1 MASGTAL
8 VYDDEMTSHKLLWD
22 DPICDIEVPERLSS
36 CYERLKCY
44 NLVER
49 CVSVPVREGT
59 EEELG
64 LFGNCEDNSENDRR
78 GAPKNLGGLRCRFLS
93 PEVVVEGLNCNICCS
108 SDHVSLCQ
116 IGCGRNAG
124 HGGCCDVR
132 ENTKWDG
139 SDQTSRSPQPE
150 KCSQWVL
157 YIQQCCYSSKI
168 CPKEIWSAE
177 VKYILVSTFLSIWPR
192 GFLASLVNIV
202 IVGSCRVLIVD
213 WDVHHGQGIQYIFN
227 EDPSVLYFSWH
238 RYEHQ
243 QYWPT
248 LRESDY
254 DAVGQGKGK
263 GFNIN
268 VPWNKIG
275 MGNADYV
282 AVFLHVLLP
291 LAFEFDPELVLVS
304 AGYDSGI
311 GDPEGQMSTTPECFA
326 HLTHFLMQLA
336 KGKLCVVLEGGYHLR
351 SLSESVCM
359 TLKTLLGDPLPRLSG
374 EMAPCLSALESIHN
388 VRAAHKPYWKCLMHE
403 DIAPLQDL
411 STRAQL
417 IPPLGAGKP
426 NSEEAIKTDKFLEL
440 HMKNISFPRP
450 HVKTTVAID
459 ESNARLLPP
468 SVQIEK
474 EKDTKELKALL
485 SGLDADLVKE
495 GKDLNSFLNMLA
507 VLDKIIKKEV
517 TNGLAV
523 SSEVSL
529 SSSLA
534 LKHCRNLKVQKV
546 LCVSVGDM
554 NVKTDLDDGKVLL
567 INISAKPPRKP
578 DTKYNI
584 TVNWEKGVETNNF
597 FSPALGLILPVAYSY
612 QPDLTIIVVGP
623 NQSVGQNGISLLIR
637 LLQGLA
643 QSHILALI
651 QETEITFLQDIIKP
665 LTSDFAPSFGTY
677 APDLKENVQRVIE
690 LREQL
695 QNEWKLLHCSG
706 K

>member
-22 DPICDIEVPERLSS
+22 DPVCDIEVPERLSS

-59 EEELG
+59 EEEVML
-64 LFGNCEDNSENDRR
+64 
-78 GAPKNLGGLRCRFLS
+78 
-93 PEVVVEGLNCNICCS
+93 VHS
-108 SDHVSLCQ
+108 SDYLETVKRTPKMTEEELRKTSAGYDAVFFHPTTYRCAKLAVGGTLDMVDAVMSGKTQNGMALIRPPGHHSQ
-116 IGCGRNAG
+116 RNEANG
-124 HGGCCDVR
+124 FCIFNNVA
-132 ENTKWDG
+132 
-139 SDQTSRSPQPE
+139 
-150 KCSQWVL
+150 
-157 YIQQCCYSSKI
+157 I
-168 CPKEIWSAE
+168 AA
-177 VKYILVSTFLSIWPR
+177 KYAQRKYGLQ
-192 GFLASLVNIV
+192 
-202 IVGSCRVLIVD
+202 RVLVVD

-254 DAVGQGKGK
+254 DSVGQGNGK

-268 VPWNKIG
+268 VPWNK
-275 MGNADYV
+275 
-282 AVFLHVLLP
+282 
-291 LAFEFDPELVLVS
+291 FDPELVLVS

-311 GDPEGQMSTTPECFA
+311 GDPEGQMSATPECFA

-388 VRAAHKPYWKCLMHE
+388 VRAVHKPYWKCLMHE

-417 IPPLGAGKP
+417 LTPLEAGRP

-450 HVKTTVAID
+450 HVKTTVAVD
-459 ESNARLLPP
+459 ESNARLLSP
-468 SVQIEK
+468 SVQIDK
-474 EKDTKELKALL
+474 EKDMKELKALL
-485 SGLDADLVKE
+485 SGLDADLAKE

-507 VLDKIIKKEV
+507 VLDKIIKNEV

-529 SSSLA
+529 SSAIA
-534 LKHCRNLKVQKV
+534 LKHCHNLKVQKV
-546 LCVSVGDM
+546 LCVSVGDVD
-554 NVKTDLDDGKVLL
+554 VKTDLDDGKVLL
-567 INISAKPPRKP
+567 INISAKPPKKS

-584 TVNWEKGVETNNF
+584 TVNWEKGIETNNF
-597 FSPALGLILPVAYSY
+597 FSPALGLILPVTYSY
-612 QPDLTIIVVGP
+612 QPDLTIIVLGP
-623 NQSVGQNGISLLIR
+623 NRSVGQNGISLLIR

-651 QETEITFLQDIIKP
+651 QETEVTLLQDIIKP
-665 LTSDFAPSFGTY
+665 LTSDFTPSFGTY

-695 QNEWKLLHCSG
+695 QNEWKLLQCSG

>member
-22 DPICDIEVPERLSS
+22 DPVCDIEVPERLSS

-59 EEELG
+59 EEEVMLVHSSDY
-64 LFGNCEDNSENDRR
+64 LETVKRT
-78 GAPKNLGGLRCRFLS
+78 PKMTEEELRKTSAGYDAVFFHPTTYRCAKLAVGGTLDMVDAVMSGKTQNGMALIRPPGHHSQRNEANGFCIFNNVAIAAKYAQRKYGLR
-93 PEVVVEGLNCNICCS
+93 
-108 SDHVSLCQ
+108 
-116 IGCGRNAG
+116 
-124 HGGCCDVR
+124 
-132 ENTKWDG
+132 
-139 SDQTSRSPQPE
+139 
-150 KCSQWVL
+150 
-157 YIQQCCYSSKI
+157 
-168 CPKEIWSAE
+168 
-177 VKYILVSTFLSIWPR
+177 
-192 GFLASLVNIV
+192 
-202 IVGSCRVLIVD
+202 RVLVVD

-254 DAVGQGKGK
+254 DSVGQGNGK

-311 GDPEGQMSTTPECFA
+311 GDPEGQMSATPECFA

-359 TLKTLLGDPLPRLSG
+359 TLKTLLGDPLPHLSG

-388 VRAAHKPYWKCLMHE
+388 VRAVHKPYWKCLMHE

-417 IPPLGAGKP
+417 LTPLEAGRP
-426 NSEEAIKTDKFLEL
+426 NSEEASKTDKFLEL

-450 HVKTTVAID
+450 HVKTTVAVD
-459 ESNARLLPP
+459 ESNARLLSP
-468 SVQIEK
+468 SVQIDK
-474 EKDTKELKALL
+474 EKDMKELKALL

-507 VLDKIIKKEV
+507 VLDKIIKNEV

-529 SSSLA
+529 SSAIA

-546 LCVSVGDM
+546 LCVSVGDVD
-554 NVKTDLDDGKVLL
+554 VKTDLDDGKVLL
-567 INISAKPPRKP
+567 INISAKPPKKS

-584 TVNWEKGVETNNF
+584 TVNWEKGIETNNF
-597 FSPALGLILPVAYSY
+597 LSPALGLILPVAYSY
-612 QPDLTIIVVGP
+612 QPDLTIIVLGP
-623 NQSVGQNGISLLIR
+623 NRSVGQNGISLLIR

-651 QETEITFLQDIIKP
+651 QETEVTLLQDIIKP
-665 LTSDFAPSFGTY
+665 LTSDFTPSFGTY

-695 QNEWKLLHCSG
+695 QNEWKLLQCSG

>member
-22 DPICDIEVPERLSS
+22 DPVCDIEVPERLSS

-59 EEELG
+59 EEEVMLVHSSDY
-64 LFGNCEDNSENDRR
+64 LETVKRT
-78 GAPKNLGGLRCRFLS
+78 PKMTEEELRKTSAGYDAVFFHPTTYRCAKLAVGGTLDMVDAVMSGKTQNGMALIRPPGHHSQRNEANGFCIFNNVAIAAKYAQRKYGLR
-93 PEVVVEGLNCNICCS
+93 
-108 SDHVSLCQ
+108 
-116 IGCGRNAG
+116 
-124 HGGCCDVR
+124 
-132 ENTKWDG
+132 
-139 SDQTSRSPQPE
+139 
-150 KCSQWVL
+150 
-157 YIQQCCYSSKI
+157 
-168 CPKEIWSAE
+168 
-177 VKYILVSTFLSIWPR
+177 
-192 GFLASLVNIV
+192 
-202 IVGSCRVLIVD
+202 RVLVVD

-254 DAVGQGKGK
+254 DSVGQGNGK

-311 GDPEGQMSTTPECFA
+311 GDPEGQMSATPECFA

-359 TLKTLLGDPLPRLSG
+359 TLKTLLGDPLPHLSG

-388 VRAAHKPYWKCLMHE
+388 VRAVHKPYWKCLMHE

-417 IPPLGAGKP
+417 LTPLEAGRP
-426 NSEEAIKTDKFLEL
+426 NSEEASKTDKFLEL

-450 HVKTTVAID
+450 HVKTTVAVD
-459 ESNARLLPP
+459 ESNARLLSP
-468 SVQIEK
+468 SVQIDK
-474 EKDTKELKALL
+474 EKDMKELKALL

-507 VLDKIIKKEV
+507 VLDKIIKNEV

-529 SSSLA
+529 SSAIA

-546 LCVSVGDM
+546 LCVSVGDVD
-554 NVKTDLDDGKVLL
+554 VKTDLDDGKVLL
-567 INISAKPPRKP
+567 INISAKPPKKS

-584 TVNWEKGVETNNF
+584 TVNWEKGIETNNF
-597 FSPALGLILPVAYSY
+597 LSPALGLILPVAYSY
-612 QPDLTIIVVGP
+612 QPDLTIIVLGP
-623 NQSVGQNGISLLIR
+623 NRSVGQNGISLLIR

-651 QETEITFLQDIIKP
+651 QETEVTLLQDIIKP
-665 LTSDFAPSFGTY
+665 LTSDFTPSFGTY

-695 QNEWKLLHCSG
+695 QNEWKLLQCSANVSMAER
-706 K
+706 

>member
-22 DPICDIEVPERLSS
+22 DPVCDIEVPERLSS

-59 EEELG
+59 EEEVMLVHSSDY
-64 LFGNCEDNSENDRR
+64 LETVKR
-78 GAPKNLGGLRCRFLS
+78 APKMTEEELRKTSAGYDAVFFHPTTYRCAKLAVGGTLDMVDAVMSGKTRNGMALIRPPGHHSQRNAANGFCIFNNVAIAAKYAQRKYGLR
-93 PEVVVEGLNCNICCS
+93 
-108 SDHVSLCQ
+108 
-116 IGCGRNAG
+116 
-124 HGGCCDVR
+124 
-132 ENTKWDG
+132 
-139 SDQTSRSPQPE
+139 
-150 KCSQWVL
+150 
-157 YIQQCCYSSKI
+157 
-168 CPKEIWSAE
+168 
-177 VKYILVSTFLSIWPR
+177 
-192 GFLASLVNIV
+192 
-202 IVGSCRVLIVD
+202 RVLIVD

-254 DAVGQGKGK
+254 DSVGQGKGK

-311 GDPEGQMSTTPECFA
+311 GDPEGQMSATPECFA
-326 HLTHFLMQLA
+326 HLTHLLMQLA

-388 VRAAHKPYWKCLMHE
+388 VRAVHKPYWKCLMHE

-417 IPPLGAGKP
+417 LHPLEAGRP
-426 NSEEAIKTDKFLEL
+426 NSEETIRTDKFLEL

-450 HVKTTVAID
+450 HVKTTVAVD
-459 ESNARLLPP
+459 ESNARLLSP

-474 EKDTKELKALL
+474 GKDTKELKALL

-529 SSSLA
+529 SSAIA

-546 LCVSVGDM
+546 LCVSVGDVD
-554 NVKTDLDDGKVLL
+554 VKTDLDDGKVLL
-567 INISAKPPRKP
+567 INISAKAPKKS

-584 TVNWEKGVETNNF
+584 TVNWEKGAETNNF

-612 QPDLTIIVVGP
+612 QPDLTIIVLGP
-623 NQSVGQNGISLLIR
+623 NQSVGQNVISLLIR

-651 QETEITFLQDIIKP
+651 QETEETLLQDIIKP
-665 LTSDFAPSFGTY
+665 LTSDFTPSFGTY
-677 APDLKENVQRVIE
+677 APDLKENVQRVIK

-695 QNEWKLLHCSG
+695 QNEWKLLQCSG

>member
-22 DPICDIEVPERLSS
+22 DPVCDIEVPERLSS

-59 EEELG
+59 EEEVML
-64 LFGNCEDNSENDRR
+64 
-78 GAPKNLGGLRCRFLS
+78 
-93 PEVVVEGLNCNICCS
+93 VHS
-108 SDHVSLCQ
+108 SDYLETVKRTPKMTEEELRKTSAGYDAVFFHPTTYRCAKLAVGGTLDMVDAVMSGKTQNGMALIRPPGHHSQ
-116 IGCGRNAG
+116 RNEANG
-124 HGGCCDVR
+124 FCIFNNVA
-132 ENTKWDG
+132 
-139 SDQTSRSPQPE
+139 
-150 KCSQWVL
+150 
-157 YIQQCCYSSKI
+157 I
-168 CPKEIWSAE
+168 AA
-177 VKYILVSTFLSIWPR
+177 KYAQRKYGLQ
-192 GFLASLVNIV
+192 
-202 IVGSCRVLIVD
+202 RVLVVD

-254 DAVGQGKGK
+254 DSVGQGNGK

-311 GDPEGQMSTTPECFA
+311 GDPEGQMSATPECFA

-388 VRAAHKPYWKCLMHE
+388 VRAVHKPYWKCLMHE

-417 IPPLGAGKP
+417 LTPLEAGRP

-450 HVKTTVAID
+450 HVKTTVAVD
-459 ESNARLLPP
+459 ESNARLLSP
-468 SVQIEK
+468 SVQIDK
-474 EKDTKELKALL
+474 EKDMKELKALL
-485 SGLDADLVKE
+485 SGLDADLAKE

-507 VLDKIIKKEV
+507 VLDKIIKNEV

-529 SSSLA
+529 SSAIA
-534 LKHCRNLKVQKV
+534 LKHCHNLKVQKV
-546 LCVSVGDM
+546 LCVSVGDVD
-554 NVKTDLDDGKVLL
+554 VKTDLDDGKVLL
-567 INISAKPPRKP
+567 INISAKPPKKS

-584 TVNWEKGVETNNF
+584 TVNWEKGIETNNF
-597 FSPALGLILPVAYSY
+597 FSPALGLILPVTYSY
-612 QPDLTIIVVGP
+612 QPDLTIIVLGP
-623 NQSVGQNGISLLIR
+623 NRSVGQNGISLLIR

-651 QETEITFLQDIIKP
+651 QETEVTLLQDIIKP
-665 LTSDFAPSFGTY
+665 LTSDFTPSFGTY

-695 QNEWKLLHCSG
+695 QNEWKLLQCSG

>member
-1 MASGTAL
+1 MPPWIWSLPFWEHLCSCFRLKRVQMFCVLFVSVKGMASGTAL

-59 EEELG
+59 EEEVML
-64 LFGNCEDNSENDRR
+64 
-78 GAPKNLGGLRCRFLS
+78 
-93 PEVVVEGLNCNICCS
+93 VHS
-108 SDHVSLCQ
+108 SDYLETVKTTPKMTEEELRKTSAGYDAVFFHPTTYRCAKLAVGGTLDMVDAVMSGKTQNGMALIRPPGHHSQ
-116 IGCGRNAG
+116 RNAANG
-124 HGGCCDVR
+124 FCIFNNVA
-132 ENTKWDG
+132 
-139 SDQTSRSPQPE
+139 
-150 KCSQWVL
+150 
-157 YIQQCCYSSKI
+157 I
-168 CPKEIWSAE
+168 AA
-177 VKYILVSTFLSIWPR
+177 KYAQRKYGLQ
-192 GFLASLVNIV
+192 
-202 IVGSCRVLIVD
+202 RVLIVD

>member
-22 DPICDIEVPERLSS
+22 DPVCDIEVPERLSS

-59 EEELG
+59 EEEVMLVHSSDY
-64 LFGNCEDNSENDRR
+64 LETVKRT
-78 GAPKNLGGLRCRFLS
+78 PKMTEEELRKTSAGYDAVFFHPTTYRCAKLAVGGTLDMVDAVMSGKTRNGMALIRPPGHHSQRNAANGFCIFNNVAIAAKYAQRKYGLR
-93 PEVVVEGLNCNICCS
+93 
-108 SDHVSLCQ
+108 
-116 IGCGRNAG
+116 
-124 HGGCCDVR
+124 
-132 ENTKWDG
+132 
-139 SDQTSRSPQPE
+139 
-150 KCSQWVL
+150 
-157 YIQQCCYSSKI
+157 
-168 CPKEIWSAE
+168 
-177 VKYILVSTFLSIWPR
+177 
-192 GFLASLVNIV
+192 
-202 IVGSCRVLIVD
+202 RVLVVD

-311 GDPEGQMSTTPECFA
+311 GDPEGQMSATPECFA

-388 VRAAHKPYWKCLMHE
+388 VRAVHKPYWKCLMHE
-403 DIAPLQDL
+403 DVAPLQDL

-417 IPPLGAGKP
+417 LHPLEAGRP
-426 NSEEAIKTDKFLEL
+426 NSEETIRTDKFLEL

-450 HVKTTVAID
+450 HVKTTVAVD
-459 ESNARLLPP
+459 ESNARLLSP

-474 EKDTKELKALL
+474 GKDTKELKALF

-529 SSSLA
+529 SSAIA
-534 LKHCRNLKVQKV
+534 LKHCRNLKVKKV
-546 LCVSVGDM
+546 LCVSVGDVD
-554 NVKTDLDDGKVLL
+554 VKTDLDDGKVLL
-567 INISAKPPRKP
+567 INISAKPPKKS

-612 QPDLTIIVVGP
+612 QPDLTIIILGP
-623 NQSVGQNGISLLIR
+623 NQNVGQNGISLLIR

-651 QETEITFLQDIIKP
+651 QDTEVTLLQDIIKP
-665 LTSDFAPSFGTY
+665 LTSDFTPSFGTY

-695 QNEWKLLHCSG
+695 QNEWKLLQCSG

>member
-22 DPICDIEVPERLSS
+22 DPVCDIEVPERLSS

-59 EEELG
+59 EEEVML
-64 LFGNCEDNSENDRR
+64 
-78 GAPKNLGGLRCRFLS
+78 
-93 PEVVVEGLNCNICCS
+93 VHS
-108 SDHVSLCQ
+108 SDYLETVKRTPKMTEEELRKTSAGYDAVFFHPTTYRCAKLAVGGTLDMVDAVMSGKTQNGMALIRPPGHHSQ
-116 IGCGRNAG
+116 RNEANG
-124 HGGCCDVR
+124 FCIFNNVA
-132 ENTKWDG
+132 
-139 SDQTSRSPQPE
+139 
-150 KCSQWVL
+150 
-157 YIQQCCYSSKI
+157 I
-168 CPKEIWSAE
+168 AA
-177 VKYILVSTFLSIWPR
+177 KYAQRKYGLQ
-192 GFLASLVNIV
+192 
-202 IVGSCRVLIVD
+202 RVLVVD

-254 DAVGQGKGK
+254 DSVGQGNGK

-311 GDPEGQMSTTPECFA
+311 GDPEGQMSATPECFA

-388 VRAAHKPYWKCLMHE
+388 VRAVHKPYWKCLMHE

-417 IPPLGAGKP
+417 LTPLEAGRP

-450 HVKTTVAID
+450 HVKTTVAVD
-459 ESNARLLPP
+459 ESNARLLSP
-468 SVQIEK
+468 SVQIDK
-474 EKDTKELKALL
+474 EKDMKELKALL
-485 SGLDADLVKE
+485 SGLDADLAKE

-507 VLDKIIKKEV
+507 VLDKIIKNEV

-529 SSSLA
+529 SSAIA
-534 LKHCRNLKVQKV
+534 LKHCHNLKVQKV
-546 LCVSVGDM
+546 LCVSVGDVD
-554 NVKTDLDDGKVLL
+554 VKTDLDDGKVLL
-567 INISAKPPRKP
+567 INISAKPPKKS

-584 TVNWEKGVETNNF
+584 TVNWEKGIETNNF
-597 FSPALGLILPVAYSY
+597 FSPALGLILPVTYSY
-612 QPDLTIIVVGP
+612 QPDLTIIVLGP
-623 NQSVGQNGISLLIR
+623 NRSVGQNGISLLIR

-651 QETEITFLQDIIKP
+651 QETEVTLLQDIIKP
-665 LTSDFAPSFGTY
+665 LTSDFTPSFGTY

-695 QNEWKLLHCSG
+695 QNEWKLLQCSANVSMAER
-706 K
+706 

>member
-1 MASGTAL
+1 MTQSVTLKSPSGFLPAMSALNAITWLKDASL
-8 VYDDEMTSHKLLWD
+8 Y
-22 DPICDIEVPERLSS
+22 LSEKELRKS
-36 CYERLKCY
+36 SDYLETVKTT
-44 NLVER
+44 
-49 CVSVPVREGT
+49 PKMT
-59 EEELG
+59 EEELRKTSAG
-64 LFGNCEDNSENDRR
+64 YDAVFFHPTTYRCAKL
-78 GAPKNLGGLRCRFLS
+78 AVGGTLDMVDAVMSGKTQNGMALIRPPGHHS
-93 PEVVVEGLNCNICCS
+93 
-108 SDHVSLCQ
+108 Q
-116 IGCGRNAG
+116 RNAANG
-124 HGGCCDVR
+124 FCIFNNVA
-132 ENTKWDG
+132 
-139 SDQTSRSPQPE
+139 
-150 KCSQWVL
+150 
-157 YIQQCCYSSKI
+157 I
-168 CPKEIWSAE
+168 AA
-177 VKYILVSTFLSIWPR
+177 KYAQRKYGLQ
-192 GFLASLVNIV
+192 
-202 IVGSCRVLIVD
+202 RVLIVD

>member
-59 EEELG
+59 EEEVML
-64 LFGNCEDNSENDRR
+64 
-78 GAPKNLGGLRCRFLS
+78 
-93 PEVVVEGLNCNICCS
+93 VHS
-108 SDHVSLCQ
+108 SDYLETVKTTPKMTEEELRKTSAGYDAVFFHPTTYRCAKLAVGGTLDMVDAVMSGKTRNGMALIRPPGHHSQ
-116 IGCGRNAG
+116 RNAANG
-124 HGGCCDVR
+124 FCIFNNVA
-132 ENTKWDG
+132 
-139 SDQTSRSPQPE
+139 
-150 KCSQWVL
+150 
-157 YIQQCCYSSKI
+157 I
-168 CPKEIWSAE
+168 AA
-177 VKYILVSTFLSIWPR
+177 KYAQRKYGLQ
-192 GFLASLVNIV
+192 
-202 IVGSCRVLIVD
+202 RVLIVD

>member
-22 DPICDIEVPERLSS
+22 DPVCDIEVPERLSS

-59 EEELG
+59 EEEVMLVHSSDY
-64 LFGNCEDNSENDRR
+64 LETVKRT
-78 GAPKNLGGLRCRFLS
+78 PKMTEEELRKTSAGYDAVFFHPTTYRCAKLAVGGTLDMVDAVMSGKTRNGMALIRPPGHHSQRNAANGFCIFNNVAIAAKYAQRKYGLR
-93 PEVVVEGLNCNICCS
+93 
-108 SDHVSLCQ
+108 
-116 IGCGRNAG
+116 
-124 HGGCCDVR
+124 
-132 ENTKWDG
+132 
-139 SDQTSRSPQPE
+139 
-150 KCSQWVL
+150 
-157 YIQQCCYSSKI
+157 
-168 CPKEIWSAE
+168 
-177 VKYILVSTFLSIWPR
+177 
-192 GFLASLVNIV
+192 
-202 IVGSCRVLIVD
+202 RVLVVD

-311 GDPEGQMSTTPECFA
+311 GDPEGQMSATPECFA

-388 VRAAHKPYWKCLMHE
+388 VRAVHKPYWKCLMHE
-403 DIAPLQDL
+403 DVAPLQDL

-417 IPPLGAGKP
+417 LHPLEAGRP
-426 NSEEAIKTDKFLEL
+426 NSEETIRTDKFLEL

-450 HVKTTVAID
+450 HVKTTVAVD
-459 ESNARLLPP
+459 ESNARLLSP

-474 EKDTKELKALL
+474 GKDTKELKALF

-529 SSSLA
+529 SSAIA
-534 LKHCRNLKVQKV
+534 LKHCRNLKVKKV
-546 LCVSVGDM
+546 LCVSVGDVD
-554 NVKTDLDDGKVLL
+554 VKTDLDDGKVLL
-567 INISAKPPRKP
+567 INISAKPPKKS

-584 TVNWEKGVETNNF
+584 TVNWEKSVLDSITAQTMCLCLSKRPDDPF
-597 FSPALGLILPVAYSY
+597 FSPGAFHERMKSK
-612 QPDLTIIVVGP
+612 
-623 NQSVGQNGISLLIR
+623 
-637 LLQGLA
+637 
-643 QSHILALI
+643 H
-651 QETEITFLQDIIKP
+651 
-665 LTSDFAPSFGTY
+665 
-677 APDLKENVQRVIE
+677 
-690 LREQL
+690 
-695 QNEWKLLHCSG
+695 
-706 K
+706 

>member
-1 MASGTAL
+1 MTQSVTLKSPSGFLPAMSALNAITWLKDASL
-8 VYDDEMTSHKLLWD
+8 Y
-22 DPICDIEVPERLSS
+22 LSEKELRKS
-36 CYERLKCY
+36 SDYLETVKTT
-44 NLVER
+44 
-49 CVSVPVREGT
+49 PKMT
-59 EEELG
+59 EEELRKTSAG
-64 LFGNCEDNSENDRR
+64 YDAVFFHPTTYRCAKL
-78 GAPKNLGGLRCRFLS
+78 AVGGTLDMVDAVMSGKTRNGMALIRPPGHHS
-93 PEVVVEGLNCNICCS
+93 
-108 SDHVSLCQ
+108 Q
-116 IGCGRNAG
+116 RNAANG
-124 HGGCCDVR
+124 FCIFNNVA
-132 ENTKWDG
+132 
-139 SDQTSRSPQPE
+139 
-150 KCSQWVL
+150 
-157 YIQQCCYSSKI
+157 I
-168 CPKEIWSAE
+168 AA
-177 VKYILVSTFLSIWPR
+177 KYAQRKYGLQ
-192 GFLASLVNIV
+192 
-202 IVGSCRVLIVD
+202 RVLIVD

>member
-22 DPICDIEVPERLSS
+22 DPVCDIEVPERLSS

-59 EEELG
+59 EEEVMLVHSSVY
-64 LFGNCEDNSENDRR
+64 LESVKRT
-78 GAPKNLGGLRCRFLS
+78 PKMTEEELRKTSAGYDAVFFHPTTYRCAKLAVGGTLDMVDAVMSGKTRNGMALIRPPGHHS
-93 PEVVVEGLNCNICCS
+93 
-108 SDHVSLCQ
+108 Q
-116 IGCGRNAG
+116 RNAANG
-124 HGGCCDVR
+124 FCIFNNVA
-132 ENTKWDG
+132 
-139 SDQTSRSPQPE
+139 
-150 KCSQWVL
+150 
-157 YIQQCCYSSKI
+157 I
-168 CPKEIWSAE
+168 AA
-177 VKYILVSTFLSIWPR
+177 KYAQRKYGLQ
-192 GFLASLVNIV
+192 
-202 IVGSCRVLIVD
+202 RVLIVD

-263 GFNIN
+263 GCNIN

-311 GDPEGQMSTTPECFA
+311 GDPEGQMSATPECFA

-359 TLKTLLGDPLPRLSG
+359 TLKALLGDPLPRLSG

-388 VRAAHKPYWKCLMHE
+388 VRAAHKPYWKCLVHE

-411 STRAQL
+411 STKAQL
-417 IPPLGAGKP
+417 LPTLGDGTP

-450 HVKTTVAID
+450 HVKTTIAVD
-459 ESNARLLPP
+459 ESNARLLSL
-468 SVQIEK
+468 SVQTEK
-474 EKDTKELKALL
+474 EKDTKELQALL
-485 SGLDADLVKE
+485 SRLDADLVKE

-523 SSEVSL
+523 SPEVSL
-529 SSSLA
+529 SSAIA

-554 NVKTDLDDGKVLL
+554 DVKTDLDDGKVLL
-567 INISAKPPRKP
+567 INIGAKPPKKS
-578 DTKYNI
+578 DTKYDL
-584 TVNWEKGVETNNF
+584 TVNWKKGVETNNF

-612 QPDLTIIVVGP
+612 QPDLTLIVVGP

-651 QETEITFLQDIIKP
+651 QESEVTFLQDIIKT
-665 LTSDFAPSFGTY
+665 LKSDFTPSFGTY

-695 QNEWKLLHCSG
+695 QNEWKLLQCSA